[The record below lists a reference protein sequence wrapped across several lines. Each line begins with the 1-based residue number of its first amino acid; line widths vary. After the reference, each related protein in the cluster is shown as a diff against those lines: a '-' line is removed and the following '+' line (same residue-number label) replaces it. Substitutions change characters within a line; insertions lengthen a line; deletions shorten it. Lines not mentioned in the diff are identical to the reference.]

1 MQYSHFLLLW
11 KHYCSLCEEKVQKAK
26 GPNTPGGCRQVF
38 CHCHIT
44 IYQESFIRRYQLDIF
59 VQQFAMLEHQRLIIW
74 SVVAISKFFDEV
86 WHCCA
91 LVEAQWLKL
100 PQAEAYHGCI
110 HQPWLFKSGLMM
122 MVTSRQ
128 TMKEPRT
135 LHTMSSSASKT
146 LTTNSEQAIV
156 IFSNSPTSSMH
167 KQGKSIFYSG
177 IFQTFWHIAHS
188 THSCKCTKLQAK
200 LMALL
205 LEPFLL

>member
-1 MQYSHFLLLW
+1 
-11 KHYCSLCEEKVQKAK
+11 
-26 GPNTPGGCRQVF
+26 
-38 CHCHIT
+38 
-44 IYQESFIRRYQLDIF
+44 
-59 VQQFAMLEHQRLIIW
+59 
-74 SVVAISKFFDEV
+74 
-86 WHCCA
+86 
-91 LVEAQWLKL
+91 
-100 PQAEAYHGCI
+100 
-110 HQPWLFKSGLMM
+110 
-122 MVTSRQ
+122 
-128 TMKEPRT
+128 
-135 LHTMSSSASKT
+135 MSSSASKT